1 MIVVIGATGTVGRE
15 VVTQLV
21 GTGAAVTAVTRDP
34 GQAQMP
40 RGTVVVGADPSVP
53 SIPAETWDGVEAVL
67 LSSRAVTASAPE
79 ILSAAAD
86 HGARRVVVISA
97 STVEY
102 PAGEPRFIAGFRALE
117 AAAEASGLTWTSL
130 RCADFD
136 ANTLAWA
143 PQLRGGDAVRG
154 AYGKAATSPVHE
166 RDIAAVAV
174 RTLTEHG
181 HDGRRYVLTGPQSL
195 TQHDKVH
202 ILGEAIGRTL
212 SFLELAP
219 EQVRA
224 AMTAQGLPEEVP
236 ARLLGSLADYARTP
250 GPTTGTVED
259 LLNRPALDFAAW
271 AAEHAD
277 SFPSRR

>member
-15 VVTQLV
+15 VVAQLT
-21 GTGAAVTAVTRDP
+21 GTGVAVTAVTRNS
-34 GQAQMP
+34 GQARFP
-40 RGTVVVGADPSVP
+40 KGTVVVEADPSVP

-67 LSSRAVTASAPE
+67 LSSRAVLTSAPE
-79 ILSAAAD
+79 ILSAAAQ
-86 HGARRVVVISA
+86 HGAQRVVVISA
-97 STVEY
+97 STVEH

-117 AAAEASGLTWTSL
+117 AAAEASGTAWTSL

-136 ANTLAWA
+136 ANTMAWA
-143 PQLRGGDAVRG
+143 PQLRSSDAVRG
-154 AYGKAATSPVHE
+154 AYGQAATSPIHE

-174 RTLTEHG
+174 RTLTEDD

-195 TQHDKVH
+195 TQHDKAR
-202 ILGEAIGRTL
+202 ILGEAIDRPL

-250 GPTTGTVED
+250 GPTTTTVQD
-259 LLNRPALDFAAW
+259 LLDRPALDFATW

-277 SFPSRR
+277 AFTR